1 MSRLLGGRKTH
12 ATSRSATRNR
22 STDLSP
28 WPCRQL
34 ACLCAHAYTDTN
46 EEPTMTLLSSKIE
59 RPPTRTL
66 SGTAWMPAKHCS
78 YLHNT
83 PPPPFNPPQAPRP
96 QVVVAATCT
105 FFGAGCR
112 SHHPSRRPPGRA
124 EWVVGHVPGPFGIYM
139 PNGLAVSLGAGRQP
153 VTTVLPRGDDPPGT
167 PRKGVTCCR
176 SRSRTPRAARPRPSP
191 GRTRSY
197 PVRRRPPA
205 GRPRTWRRR
214 SARPGCSGTP
224 ACRYRPG

>member
-83 PPPPFNPPQAPRP
+83 PPPPFTPPPASPDRRWWLRQ
-96 QVVVAATCT
+96 
-105 FFGAGCR
+105 
-112 SHHPSRRPPGRA
+112 RPPSWA
-124 EWVVGHVPGPFGIYM
+124 APA
-139 PNGLAVSLGAGRQP
+139 N
-153 VTTVLPRGDDPPGT
+153 T
-167 PRKGVTCCR
+167 P
-176 SRSRTPRAARPRPSP
+176 
-191 GRTRSY
+191 
-197 PVRRRPPA
+197 
-205 GRPRTWRRR
+205 
-214 SARPGCSGTP
+214 SAHGGSTLL
-224 ACRYRPG
+224 RYL

>member
-83 PPPPFNPPQAPRP
+83 PPPPFNPPPQA
-96 QVVVAATCT
+96 QT
-105 FFGAGCR
+105 AGGGC
-112 SHHPSRRPPGRA
+112 GN
-124 EWVVGHVPGPFGIYM
+124 VHV
-139 PNGLAVSLGAGRQP
+139 L
-153 VTTVLPRGDDPPGT
+153 
-167 PRKGVTCCR
+167 
-176 SRSRTPRAARPRPSP
+176 
-191 GRTRSY
+191 
-197 PVRRRPPA
+197 
-205 GRPRTWRRR
+205 WRRR
-214 SARPGCSGTP
+214 RIT
-224 ACRYRPG
+224 

>member
-83 PPPPFNPPQAPRP
+83 PPPPFNPPPQAPGP

-105 FFGAGCR
+105 FFGAGC
-112 SHHPSRRPPGRA
+112 HNHTHPGARRGGRGG
-124 EWVVGHVPGPFGIYM
+124 WWGHVAGSFGIYM

-153 VTTVLPRGDDPPGT
+153 VTSEGL
-167 PRKGVTCCR
+167 TCCR

-205 GRPRTWRRR
+205 GRPTTWRRR